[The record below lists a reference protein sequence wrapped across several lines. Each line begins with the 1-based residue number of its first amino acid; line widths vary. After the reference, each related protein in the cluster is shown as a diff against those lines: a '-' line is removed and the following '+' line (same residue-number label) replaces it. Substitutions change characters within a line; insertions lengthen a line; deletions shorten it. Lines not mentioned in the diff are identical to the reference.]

1 MRKVNFGMLVGLLLL
16 IPVLAQSDQNIA
28 AKILSIQGQVQV
40 QQSPPVPAQ
49 VNQILYPGN
58 VITTGPRSRTALL
71 MADETQLKLS
81 ENSELTL
88 NAVRPVSNLLVRVT
102 ETGPRIDQSI
112 INMNKGRA
120 WVRSKRTPAAVQVRT
135 PAVTAAIRGTEF
147 DIRVNDDGYTETTV
161 VEGAVDFFNDLGTVV
176 INPGEQGRCRVGE
189 APTKVVVLNPE
200 DAVQWTL
207 YYTASVSPRDYPF
220 LYSSR
225 EQALSNANGLVSD
238 PVRTAQIQH
247 DAGDLEAAMAS
258 LQGQDSPAAA
268 ETRGWIYLEQN
279 RIREAI
285 EDFGRAPPDS
295 PRRRLGMSLA
305 HYRVGEFSQAYEY
318 VADPGDDARLKT
330 QKAMLDLLAGNVE
343 ESRSTLES
351 VSGQDPYYSLSQG
364 LLSNVYLTQNDK
376 DEALAAAR
384 RAVESNPG
392 SPSAHLNLSIVR
404 QSFFDL
410 LLATDAAERALE
422 LDPRFLQAK
431 VQYAKLLFG
440 AGDTG
445 KAETVIREALAEAP
459 QEASVHSTLG
469 FVLLGRG
476 QTDDARVHFQ
486 RSLELDSTRGEP
498 RLGLGVAD
506 MRQGRQAEAVLE
518 ILEATTLE
526 PQIALYQSYLGKAF
540 YEQHKFEQAFTAL

>member
-1 MRKVNFGMLVGLLLL
+1 M
-16 IPVLAQSDQNIA
+16 
-28 AKILSIQGQVQV
+28 
-40 QQSPPVPAQ
+40 
-49 VNQILYPGN
+49 
-58 VITTGPRSRTALL
+58 
-71 MADETQLKLS
+71 
-81 ENSELTL
+81 
-88 NAVRPVSNLLVRVT
+88 
-102 ETGPRIDQSI
+102 
-112 INMNKGRA
+112 
-120 WVRSKRTPAAVQVRT
+120 
-135 PAVTAAIRGTEF
+135 
-147 DIRVNDDGYTETTV
+147 

-225 EQALSNANGLVSD
+225 EQALSNANGPVSD
-238 PVRTAQIQH
+238 PVRTAQIQR
-247 DAGDLEAAMAS
+247 DAGDLEAALAS

-285 EDFGRAPPDS
+285 EDFGRAPSDS

-410 LLATDAAERALE
+410 PMATDAAERALE
-422 LDPRFLQAK
+422 LDPQFLQAK

-445 KAETVIREALAEAP
+445 QAETIIREALAEAP

-486 RSLELDSTRGEP
+486 RSLELDNTRGEP

-506 MRQGRQAEAVLE
+506 MRQGRQAEAVLA

-540 YEQHKFEQAFTAL
+540 YEQHKFEQAFTALQAAVELDPRDPTPPSLFRDLSGGLESSRCRCSGLSGVNSPERQPGGL